1 MNMSLS
7 KLQSWRWTW
16 KLGVL
21 QYMGSERVG
30 DNRATELTKLN
41 HISNALVASVL
52 DRAGIEKFHYFR
64 MFC

>member
-1 MNMSLS
+1 M
-7 KLQSWRWTW
+7 
-16 KLGVL
+16 L
-21 QYMGSERVG
+21 QYMRSERVR

-52 DRAGIEKFHYFR
+52 DRTGIEKFHYFR